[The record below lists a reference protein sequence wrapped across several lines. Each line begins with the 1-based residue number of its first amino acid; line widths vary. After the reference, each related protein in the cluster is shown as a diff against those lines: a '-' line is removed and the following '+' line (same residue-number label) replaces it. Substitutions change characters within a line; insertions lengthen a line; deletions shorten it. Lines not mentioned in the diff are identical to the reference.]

1 MTIKKK
7 TSATK
12 RGTKR
17 KQIAKSVATTSQE
30 VAAPPAEIPVR
41 VGDVVKTKSDGSFL
55 SDMQGIIV
63 GSPNNNEVT
72 IRVCDYTG
80 AYFSYIGDRLY
91 NIPLASLEL
100 VERRTRILGV

>member
-1 MTIKKK
+1 MSASKAKSSK
-7 TSATK
+7 PRATK
-12 RGTKR
+12 SRTKAAVSTAGT
-17 KQIAKSVATTSQE
+17 STTPE
-30 VAAPPAEIPVR
+30 TIPVR

>member
-12 RGTKR
+12 RETKR
-17 KQIAKSVATTSQE
+17 KQIAKSVAATSQE

-55 SDMQGIIV
+55 SDMIGVIV
-63 GSPNNNEVT
+63 GSPNNSEVT
-72 IRVCDYTG
+72 VKVVDFNGGY
-80 AYFSYIGDRLY
+80 AVGDRLY
-91 NIPLASLEL
+91 NIPLSTLEL